1 MKKLIILGFSLLSAA
16 FLLTNCGGKDDS
28 KPVFTIVFDGQ
39 GKVEND
45 TIFAEGKVTIAEP
58 TEPKTDYF
66 NFAGWYKE
74 KECIN
79 QWNFNTDKVDAPITL
94 YAKWVNIGN
103 FTVTFDTKGRGVA
116 PESITVECGSKIE
129 KPESPDNPDYYV
141 SSWYKDEACLFSPW
155 DFENDRVTEDI
166 TLYARWKS
174 KIAGYKYYGAEL
186 YSKESFKYGRF
197 EARMKMSYAPGCIS
211 SMFLYY
217 NNSDTD
223 KDTLWNEIDIEVL
236 GKDSSKIQTNII
248 TGNRNKRIT
257 SEQVYASGTGLN
269 TDYHTYVIEWTPDYI
284 AWYLD
289 GVEMRRTTP
298 SNDEIGQ
305 METMIKSESLRFN
318 VWSDKSVEWVGSINP
333 NKIPS
338 AQYIDYV
345 KVEKYDTEKKEFT
358 ELWKD
363 DFDTFNSNRWGKGDW
378 PIGQV
383 TLKPANV
390 TIEDGNLVLNITKE
404 TLYVKY

>member
-1 MKKLIILGFSLLSAA
+1 MKKFVILGLSLLSLAC
-16 FLLTNCGGKDDS
+16 LITSCNGKDDS
-28 KPVFTIVFDGQ
+28 KPIFTVVFNGQ
-39 GKVEND
+39 EKVEND
-45 TIFAEGKVTIAEP
+45 TISVEGITLITEP

-94 YAKWVNIGN
+94 YAKWVIAGTY
-103 FTVTFDTKGRGVA
+103 TVSFSTKKGIA
-116 PESITVECGSKIE
+116 PESYTVDCGSKIQ
-129 KPESPDNPDYYV
+129 KPEPTDEDFYLFG
-141 SSWYKDEACLFSPW
+141 WYKDASFMFPW

-345 KVEKYDTEKKEFT
+345 KVEKYDTETKEFT